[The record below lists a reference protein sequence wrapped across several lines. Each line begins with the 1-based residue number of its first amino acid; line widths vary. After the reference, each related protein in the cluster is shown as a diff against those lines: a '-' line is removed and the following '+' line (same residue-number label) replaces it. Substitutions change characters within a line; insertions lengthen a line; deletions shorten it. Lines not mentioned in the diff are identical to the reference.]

1 MLDIIPGMLLLVAV
15 IFIFLIY
22 VLNRI
27 LYKPLLTFMSQRERS
42 IQNDIEQSKKNSSNV
57 SHLEEEASRVIK
69 EAKAQAFKIR
79 EEAIN
84 SAKSEVSQKIEEK
97 KAILEKAYA
106 SFLEELEAEKEELS
120 SKLSKSLPDFQSSL
134 KTKLSQI

>member
-69 EAKAQAFKIR
+69 EAKTQAFKIR